1 MRKKLLLL
9 TLALTAT
16 AAVALSSVPAAQAC
30 VRVVR
35 CGGVTICCQSITICP
50 VCPI

>member
-1 MRKKLLLL
+1 MRKKLLFLA
-9 TLALTAT
+9 LALTAT

-30 VRVVR
+30 ARVVH
-35 CGGVTICCQSITICP
+35 CGNVTVCCQTLNHCP

>member
-30 VRVVR
+30 ARVVH
-35 CGGVTICCQSITICP
+35 CGDVTVCCQTPTICP
-50 VCPI
+50 RCPI